1 MLDLLRP
8 LLLASTLVLVI
19 PAAIV
24 AGHRRPNGA
33 IVVCAC
39 ASLAASAIFWLVLG
53 GPSLFF
59 FGGGSENLVVRL
71 VVFFGDLLLWIAAWA
86 LTLNAAAQARTWRWV
101 ALLTLCGPLSCVAF
115 LVSLS
120 PPQPCFFG
128 PPPQSQ
134 GFGGGFECQSPN
146 PALQLLVI
154 ALYLVAPA
162 AALAYALRDRL
173 PLRRIGPR
181 GIAIAPAEAAADGDN
196 MGDGESELE
205 VRAERM

>member
-24 AGHRRPNGA
+24 AGHRRPHGA
-33 IVVCAC
+33 IVVSAG
-39 ASLAASAIFWLVLG
+39 ASFAASAIFWLVLG

-59 FGGGSENLVVRL
+59 FGGGSENLAVRL
-71 VVFFGDLLLWIAAWA
+71 VVFFGDLLLWTAGWA
-86 LTLNAAAQARTWRWV
+86 LALNAAAQARSWRWV
-101 ALLTLCGPLSCVAF
+101 ALLTLCGPLSCFAF
-115 LVSLS
+115 LVSLA

-128 PPPQSQ
+128 PPPQPQ
-134 GFGGGFECQSPN
+134 GFGGALECPAPN

-173 PLRRIGPR
+173 PVRRVGPR
-181 GIAIAPAEAAADGDN
+181 DIAISSAEAATDVDTADADA
-196 MGDGESELE
+196 ELE
-205 VRAERM
+205 MRTERI